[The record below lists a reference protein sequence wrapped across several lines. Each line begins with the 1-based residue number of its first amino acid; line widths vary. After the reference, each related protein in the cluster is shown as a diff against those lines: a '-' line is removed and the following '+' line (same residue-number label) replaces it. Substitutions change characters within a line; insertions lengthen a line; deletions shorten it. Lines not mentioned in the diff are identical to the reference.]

1 MLKIKC
7 SKKKLKKYL
16 KKNNFIIYNKT
27 GTLSITQKMDENKE
41 KCQND
46 SMKFTFASA
55 MKIIKK

>member
-27 GTLSITQKMDENKE
+27 GTLSITQKMDENK
-41 KCQND
+41 KNAK
-46 SMKFTFASA
+46 M
-55 MKIIKK
+55 IP